1 MQWLDTCIPEPNVT
15 QYTDGLVCHHVSIRL
30 IEGTRWRIILV
41 CRQHFTV
48 WSVEAIFYI
57 SRVSCQKGPTRHANA
72 WQKGPF
78 WQDTLDMFYTFEC
91 CQNILGDTLLLTR
104 LAVDYWLLLLY
115 VNAPCYYQHQPVK
128 KVYNFN
134 TTSCNDS
141 TRCTFVI
148 SIHIS
153 LYTRADDTSHT
164 KWLFQRTLIMPHFI
178 ETSSPVE
185 S

>member
-15 QYTDGLVCHHVSIRL
+15 QYTDWLVCHHVSIRL

-128 KVYNFN
+128 KF
-134 TTSCNDS
+134 TIS
-141 TRCTFVI
+141 TLPHAMIVHAVLLLYRFTF
-148 SIHIS
+148 
-153 LYTRADDTSHT
+153 
-164 KWLFQRTLIMPHFI
+164 HFI
-178 ETSSPVE
+178 PEQTIPHSLNGGCFKGH
-185 S
+185 